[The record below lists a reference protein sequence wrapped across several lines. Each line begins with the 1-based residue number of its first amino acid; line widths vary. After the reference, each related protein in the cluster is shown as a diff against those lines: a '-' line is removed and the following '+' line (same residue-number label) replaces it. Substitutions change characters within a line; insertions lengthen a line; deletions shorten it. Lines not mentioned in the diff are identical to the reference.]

1 MREIGTYVY
10 FIYPDIR
17 MFTAAL
23 IAGLVCVAIW
33 LYLLVGHGQFWRIP
47 LPPALTKR
55 GPERG
60 TRPFRGVLLSG
71 AAADFAD
78 SESKGS
84 SIRDRVTVAAVIPAR
99 NEADVIG
106 RAVTSLLRQTFVSPT
121 LSPSAG
127 EQDGASGV
135 SLHIFVIDDNSS
147 DGTADVARQAA
158 REHPDRV
165 TVISGRPLPPG
176 WSGKLWTVEQGIKQ
190 ALPLN
195 PDYILLTDADIE
207 HDSDNVGSLIET
219 AEDRDYDIASYM
231 VKLHCRSLAEKL
243 LIPAFVFFFF
253 MLYPPQWIRDPRRK
267 TAGAA
272 GGCILIRSAALERIG
287 GIAAIRGEIIDDC
300 ALARAVKRT
309 GGRVWLGATADT
321 HSVRPYNSF
330 GEIEKMIAR
339 TAFNQLRHSF
349 RLLLG
354 TVIGMVLTYL
364 LPLALMV
371 SGSARLAMVGA
382 AAFVLMCG
390 SYVPM
395 VQFYELNPLWAL
407 TLPFSAAF
415 YTLATLHSAVQY
427 WRGRGGEWKGRAQDR
442 SSAGL

>member
-78 SESKGS
+78 SESKDS
-84 SIRDRVTVAAVIPAR
+84 SIGDHVTVAAVIPAR

-121 LSPSAG
+121 LSPTAG

-158 REHPDRV
+158 REQPKRV

-176 WSGKLWTVEQGIKQ
+176 WSGKLWAVEQGIEQ

-207 HDSDNVGSLIET
+207 HDPDNVGSLIEL
-219 AEDRDYDIASYM
+219 AESDYDIASYM

-253 MLYPPQWIRDPRRK
+253 MLYPPKWIRDPRRK

-287 GIAAIRGEIIDDC
+287 GIAAIRGELIDDC
-300 ALARAVKRT
+300 ALAQAVKGT

-349 RLLLG
+349 WLLLG

-371 SGSARLAMVGA
+371 SGSAKRATVGA

-395 VQFYELNPLWAL
+395 VRFYERNPLWGL

-427 WRGRGGEWKGRAQDR
+427 WRGRGGDWKGRAQDR

>member
-1 MREIGTYVY
+1 
-10 FIYPDIR
+10 

-33 LYLLVGHGQFWRIP
+33 VYLLVGHGQFWRIP
-47 LPPALTKR
+47 FPPALANN

-60 TRPFRGVLLSG
+60 TQSFRGVILSG
-71 AAADFAD
+71 AAADFAGV
-78 SESKGS
+78 ESKDPC
-84 SIRDRVTVAAVIPAR
+84 IRDHVTVAAVIPAR

-106 RAVTSLLRQTFVSPT
+106 RAVTSLLHQNFVSPS
-121 LSPSAG
+121 LSPKAG
-127 EQDGASGV
+127 EQDGTPRV
-135 SLHIFVIDDNSS
+135 SLRIFVVDDNSS

-158 REHPDRV
+158 REQPKRV
-165 TVISGRPLPPG
+165 TVISGRPLPPA
-176 WSGKLWTVEQGIKQ
+176 WSGKMWAVQQGVEQ
-190 ALPLN
+190 ALASRL
-195 PDYILLTDADIE
+195 DYVLLTDADIE
-207 HDSDNVGSLIET
+207 HGSHNVGSLIEI
-219 AEDRDYDIASYM
+219 AESGGYDIASYM

-253 MLYPPQWIRDPRRK
+253 MLYPPEWIRNPRRK

-287 GIAAIRGEIIDDC
+287 GISAIRGEIIDDC

-321 HSVRPYNSF
+321 HSVRPYNFF

-349 RLLLG
+349 WLLLG

-364 LPLALMV
+364 LPLVLMV

-390 SYVPM
+390 SYLPM
-395 VQFYELNPLWAL
+395 VRFYELNPLWAL
-407 TLPFSAAF
+407 TLPFSATF
-415 YTLATLHSAVQY
+415 YTVATLHSAVKY
-427 WRGRGGEWKGRAQDR
+427 WRGRGGDWKGRAQDR